1 MRDTGKVASL
11 LNAEHC
17 ALSLSSSWQLL
28 ICNDVLKLLWNKK
41 KRTKKKRICLSQYY
55 YRSVLCCVGGKCF
68 QAAFCIIITT
78 KKAKLSLAQ
87 VEELSASFNSLLFKK
102 RDASV
107 IIKAA
112 LFLLA
117 VSPKQLSA

>member
-11 LNAEHC
+11 LNAEHF

-41 KRTKKKRICLSQYY
+41 KELKKKDLSE
-55 YRSVLCCVGGKCF
+55 SVLLQICPLLCWRELLSSCF
-68 QAAFCIIITT
+68 LYHYNYN
-78 KKAKLSLAQ
+78 KAKLSLAQ
-87 VEELSASFNSLLFKK
+87 VEELSASFNSLLFK